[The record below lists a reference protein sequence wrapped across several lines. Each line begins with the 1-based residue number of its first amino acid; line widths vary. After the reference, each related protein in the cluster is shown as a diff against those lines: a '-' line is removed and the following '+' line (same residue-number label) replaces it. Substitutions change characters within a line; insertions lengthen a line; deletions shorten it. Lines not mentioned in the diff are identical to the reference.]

1 MPFRFPLEAVL
12 HYRKSLEHQ
21 QELRLRAANQQ
32 VARVRRLLELAGE
45 RIRQVNAAQAREL
58 AAGTTFAEVRFAL
71 AAEAFLEGQRQTLER
86 ELHRLEAL
94 RTQQQRVYQRA
105 RRERETFE
113 NLRDREKREYERNQ
127 ARREQRALD
136 DLFLLRQYGLR
147 EDRQRC

>member
-12 HYRKSLEHQ
+12 HYRRSLEHQ

-32 VARVRRLLELAGE
+32 VAHVRRLIEQAGE
-45 RIRQVNAAQAREL
+45 RIRQARATQAREL

-86 ELHRLEAL
+86 ELYRLETL
-94 RTQQQRVYQRA
+94 RSQQQRIYQQA
-105 RRERETFE
+105 RRDRETFE
-113 NLRDREKREYERNQ
+113 SLRDREKREYERER

-136 DLFLLRQYGLR
+136 NLFLLRQFG
-147 EDRQRC
+147 QRS